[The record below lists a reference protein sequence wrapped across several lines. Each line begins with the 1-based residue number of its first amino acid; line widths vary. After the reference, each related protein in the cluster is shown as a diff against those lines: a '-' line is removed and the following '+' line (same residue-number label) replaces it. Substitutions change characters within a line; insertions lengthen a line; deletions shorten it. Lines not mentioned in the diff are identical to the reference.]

1 MTLPSSSDEAVT
13 RLFLSLHI
21 PMFPSFSLDETTT
34 IATQW
39 EIYKKRFENLLIALN
54 VTNDSQE
61 LALLLN
67 YLGEECYDI
76 CDNLLIPGTQESYN
90 NTIQL
95 FDGHFKPKPNIS
107 YEMYTSRKIKQNAD
121 ETISKFFIR
130 VIQQAV
136 KRDFRENLNNEIK
149 QQTILTTTSDQLHRQ
164 CFRYPDITLEEF
176 LINGKT
182 LEDAE
187 SKAAEVDQDL
197 PEEPANVS
205 KLQKRRIYRGNKSF

>member
-1 MTLPSSSDEAVT
+1 MTLPSSSDEAAT
-13 RLFLSLHI
+13 RLVLSLHI
-21 PMFPSFSLDETTT
+21 PVFPSFSLDGTTT

-39 EIYKKRFENLLIALN
+39 ETYKKRFENLLIALN

-76 CDNLLIPGTQESYN
+76 CDSLLILGTQESYN
-90 NTIQL
+90 NAIQL

-136 KRDFRENLNNEIK
+136 KRV
-149 QQTILTTTSDQLHRQ
+149 
-164 CFRYPDITLEEF
+164 LE
-176 LINGKT
+176 KT
-182 LEDAE
+182 
-187 SKAAEVDQDL
+187 
-197 PEEPANVS
+197 
-205 KLQKRRIYRGNKSF
+205 